1 MITNHLRLTLRHL
14 SRQKINTGLHV
25 TGLTLGMSVCLL
37 IGLLLRYEWSF
48 DRYHDKADRTYRI
61 ISTYSDAN
69 KSNYH
74 FSTPL
79 PLAEALRTGVS
90 GLENI
95 TLAHPFWTATLE
107 VSSQKRFIEK
117 NILAAEPEI
126 LDIFNIVVI
135 AGNGHET
142 LRKPYHALV
151 TESMAKKYFGKEDPL
166 GKTFRFNNEFDITI
180 GGVIRDPPSNTHLPF
195 SVLLSFVEEKRF
207 LGLDA
212 NNWGMMQGNST
223 FVVLSES
230 SDIENVEAQ
239 LTEIANRN
247 INFHPNLPKD
257 IRAGF
262 SLQPLQ
268 NIHFEP
274 IYGGGSAWVNS
285 VDTSRLWFFA
295 MIGFLVLVL
304 ACINFVN
311 LSTAQALTRA
321 KEVGIRKSVGAGR
334 HQLIAQFLT
343 ESCLLSLIAGILS
356 IAIAQMCLPAMN
368 TLLEKNIVLNPLQS
382 PGLMAGLSG
391 TVLLTG
397 VLAGL
402 YPAWLISTFN
412 PTSSLKAGSATT
424 QNIGS
429 TSLRKIL
436 VVVQFTISIALV
448 IAVGLIA
455 QQIGFLRSKS
465 LGFNKDNIITV
476 PVPDVSASQVFA
488 AALNEIPQVKDY
500 SFSTGS
506 PINGTHWGAM
516 ISLTDGN
523 DPDRVLPT
531 LILGDDRFC
540 TVYGLKLIA
549 GRLPI
554 AADTNYVSSSL
565 QKENQIMKV
574 LVNERLIKD
583 LGFKSNEDAI
593 GKRFWISMGG
603 EDAEIIG
610 VVTDF
615 NNKSLHSPLNATI
628 ITQLPEV
635 YQQAGIRIEAN
646 SDIPATIASIERT
659 WKHIYPNEVF
669 EYKFL
674 DESIDNFYKA
684 ETRLYTLF
692 KIFAALAMCISCLGL
707 WGLATLAAQH
717 RTKEIGIRKVL
728 GASVDKIVLLLS
740 KEFLSMVI
748 IALAVAV
755 PFVYYLINNW
765 LQKFAYRIEIGWEI
779 FAIAGAGSIAIAMI
793 TTSIQTLKAAL
804 ANPVD
809 SLRSE

>member
-1 MITNHLRLTLRHL
+1 MIINNLRLTIRHL
-14 SRQKINTGLHV
+14 SRQKINTALHV

-69 KSNYH
+69 KTNYH

-90 GLENI
+90 GLENV

-107 VSSQKRFIEK
+107 VNSQKRFIEK

-126 LDIFNIVVI
+126 LDIFNVDVI
-135 AGNGHET
+135 AGNGYEA
-142 LRKPYHALV
+142 LRKPYHALI
-151 TESMAKKYFGKEDPL
+151 TETMAKKYFGKEDPL
-166 GKTFRFNNEFDITI
+166 GKTFRFNNEFNITI
-180 GGVIRDPPSNTHLPF
+180 GGVIRDQPSHTHLPF
-195 SVLLSFVEEKRF
+195 SMLVSFVAEKRF

-212 NNWGMMQGNST
+212 SNWGMMRGNST
-223 FVVLSES
+223 FVVLPKL
-230 SDIENVEAQ
+230 SDVENVEAQ
-239 LTEIANRN
+239 LTELANRH
-247 INFHPNLPKD
+247 INSHPNLPKD
-257 IRAGF
+257 IRGGF
-262 SLQPLQ
+262 SLQALQ

-274 IYGGGSAWVNS
+274 VYGGGSAWVKS
-285 VDTSRLWFFA
+285 VDTTWLWFFA
-295 MIGFLVLVL
+295 MIGVLVLGL
-304 ACINFVN
+304 ACINFIN

-334 HQLIAQFLT
+334 HQLIAQFLM
-343 ESCLLSLIAGILS
+343 ESCMLSLIAGILS
-356 IAIAQMCLPAMN
+356 IAIAQICLPAMN
-368 TLLEKNIVLNPLQS
+368 TLLEKGIVFDALKS
-382 PGLMAGLSG
+382 PSLMAGLCA
-391 TVLLTG
+391 TILLTG

-402 YPAWLISTFN
+402 YPAWLIARFN

-429 TSLRKIL
+429 TALRKIL
-436 VVVQFTISIALV
+436 VVVQFTISIALL

-455 QQIGFLRSKS
+455 QQIGFLRGKG

-476 PVPDVSASQVFA
+476 PVPDVSASHVFA
-488 AALNEIPQVKDY
+488 TALNEVPQVKDY

-516 ISLTDGN
+516 ISLTDGD

-549 GRLPI
+549 GRFPI
-554 AADTNYVSSSL
+554 AADTTHVSSSL

-574 LVNERLIKD
+574 LVNEKLVKD
-583 LGFKSNEDAI
+583 LRFKSNEDAI
-593 GKRFWISMGG
+593 GKHFWISMGG

-615 NNKSLHSPLNATI
+615 NNKSLHNPLNATI

-635 YQQAGIRIEAN
+635 YEQAGIRIEAS
-646 SDIPATIASIERT
+646 SDIPATIAAIEGA
-659 WKHIYPNEVF
+659 WKNTYPHEVF
-669 EYKFL
+669 DYKFL
-674 DESIDNFYKA
+674 DESIDNFYKD

-692 KIFAALAMCISCLGL
+692 KVFAVLAMCISCLGL

-728 GASVDKIVLLLS
+728 GASVDNIILLLS
-740 KEFLSMVI
+740 KDFLAMVV
-748 IALAVAV
+748 IALMVAV
-755 PFVYYLINNW
+755 PVVYYWMNNW
-765 LQKFAYRIEIGWEI
+765 LQNFAYQTEIGWEI
-779 FAIAGAGSIAIAMI
+779 FAIAGVASIGIALV

>member
-1 MITNHLRLTLRHL
+1 MIINNLRLVIRHL
-14 SRQKINTGLHV
+14 SRQKINTALHV

-37 IGLLLRYEWSF
+37 IGLLIRYEWSF
-48 DRYHDKADRTYRI
+48 DRYHEKADLTYRI

-69 KSNYH
+69 KTNYH

-79 PLAEALRTGVS
+79 PLAEALRSGVS

-107 VSSQKRFIEK
+107 VNSQKRFIEK

-126 LDIFNIVVI
+126 LDIFKIDVI
-135 AGNGHET
+135 TGDGYET
-142 LRKPYHALV
+142 LRKPYHALI
-151 TESMAKKYFGKEDPL
+151 TETMAKKYFGKEDPM
-166 GKTFRFNNEFDITI
+166 GKTFKFNNEFDITI
-180 GGVIRDPPSNTHLPF
+180 GGVIRDQPSNTHLPF
-195 SVLLSFVEEKRF
+195 SMLLSFVAEKRF

-223 FVVLSES
+223 FVVLPKS
-230 SDIENVEAQ
+230 SDIKNVEAQ

-247 INFHPNLPKD
+247 INSHPNLPKD

-285 VDTSRLWFFA
+285 VDTSWLWFFA

-304 ACINFVN
+304 ACINFIN

-321 KEVGIRKSVGAGR
+321 KEVGVLKSMGAGR
-334 HQLIAQFLT
+334 HQLIAQFLM
-343 ESCLLSLIAGILS
+343 ESCMLSFIAGILS
-356 IAIAQMCLPAMN
+356 IAIAQMFLPAMN
-368 TLLEKNIVLNPLQS
+368 TLLEKGIVFNPLQS

-391 TVLLTG
+391 TILLTG
-397 VLAGL
+397 VLAGI
-402 YPAWLISTFN
+402 YPAWLISRFN

-436 VVVQFTISIALV
+436 VVLQFTISIALV

-455 QQIGFLRSKS
+455 QQIGFLRGKS

-476 PVPDVSASQVFA
+476 PVPDVSASQVFG

-549 GRLPI
+549 GRFPI
-554 AADTNYVSSSL
+554 AADTNYVSPSL
-565 QKENQIMKV
+565 QKEKQTMKV

-593 GKRFWISMGG
+593 GKHFWISMGG

-610 VVTDF
+610 VVNDF
-615 NNKSLHSPLNATI
+615 NNKSLHNPLNATI

-646 SDIPATIASIERT
+646 SNIPAAIASIERI
-659 WKHIYPNEVF
+659 WKKVYPDHVF
-669 EYKFL
+669 ECKFL

-692 KIFAALAMCISCLGL
+692 KIFAVLAMCISCLGL
-707 WGLATLAAQH
+707 WGLATLAAYH

-740 KEFLSMVI
+740 KEFLSMVM
-748 IALAVAV
+748 IALVVAV
-755 PFVYYLINNW
+755 PLVYYLINDW

-779 FAIAGAGSIAIAMI
+779 FAIAGTGSIAIAMM

>member
-1 MITNHLRLTLRHL
+1 MIINNLRVTIRHL
-14 SRQKINTGLHV
+14 GRQKINTALHV

-69 KSNYH
+69 KTNYN

-107 VSSQKRFIEK
+107 VNSQKRFIEK

-126 LDIFNIVVI
+126 LDIFNIEVM
-135 AGNGHET
+135 AGNAYEA
-142 LRKPYHALV
+142 LRKPYHALI
-151 TESMAKKYFGKEDPL
+151 TETMAKKYFGKEDPL

-180 GGVIRDPPSNTHLPF
+180 GGVIRDQPSNTHLPF
-195 SVLLSFVEEKRF
+195 SMLISFVAEKRF

-223 FVVLSES
+223 FVVLPES
-230 SDIENVEAQ
+230 SDTENVEAQ

-247 INFHPNLPKD
+247 INSHPNLPKD
-257 IRAGF
+257 IRGGF

-268 NIHFEP
+268 NIHFESR
-274 IYGGGSAWVNS
+274 YGGGSAWVKS
-285 VDTSRLWFFA
+285 IDTTWLWFFA

-304 ACINFVN
+304 ACINFIN

-321 KEVGIRKSVGAGR
+321 KEVGIRKSMGAGR
-334 HQLIAQFLT
+334 QQLIAQFLM
-343 ESCLLSLIAGILS
+343 ESSMLSLIAGILS
-356 IAIAQMCLPAMN
+356 IAIAQLCLPAMN
-368 TLLEKNIVLNPLQS
+368 TLLEKGIVFNPLQS
-382 PGLMAGLSG
+382 AWLMAGLSG
-391 TVLLTG
+391 TILLTG
-397 VLAGL
+397 ALAGL
-402 YPAWLISTFN
+402 YPAWLIARFN
-412 PTSSLKAGSATT
+412 PTLVLKAGSSTT

-429 TSLRKIL
+429 TSLRKTL
-436 VVVQFTISIALV
+436 VVVQFTISIALL

-455 QQIGFLRSKS
+455 QQISFLRGKS
-465 LGFNKDNIITV
+465 LGFNKDNIMSV
-476 PVPDVSASQVFA
+476 PAPDVSAAQVFA

-523 DPDRVLPT
+523 DPDRILPS

-540 TVYGLKLIA
+540 TVYDLKLVA
-549 GRLPI
+549 GRFPI
-554 AADTNYVSSSL
+554 AADANYVSPSV

-574 LVNERLIKD
+574 LVNERLVND

-593 GKRFWISMGG
+593 GKHFWISMGG

-610 VVTDF
+610 VVADF

-635 YQQAGIRIEAN
+635 YQQAGIRIEAK

-659 WKHIYPNEVF
+659 WKRIYPHEVF

-692 KIFAALAMCISCLGL
+692 KLFAALAMCISCLGL
-707 WGLATLAAQH
+707 WGLTTLAAQH

-728 GASVDKIVLLLS
+728 GASVNRIVLLLS
-740 KEFLSMVI
+740 KDFLSMVV
-748 IALAVAV
+748 IALVVAV
-755 PFVYYLINNW
+755 PLVYYLITHW
-765 LQKFAYRIEIGWEI
+765 LQNFAYRIEIGWEV
-779 FAIAGAGSIAIAMI
+779 FAIAGTGSIGIALI

>member
-1 MITNHLRLTLRHL
+1 MIVNNLRLTVRHL
-14 SRQKINTGLHV
+14 SRQKINTALHV

-37 IGLLLRYEWSF
+37 IGLLLRHEWSF
-48 DRYHDKADRTYRI
+48 DRYHDKADHIYRI

-69 KSNYH
+69 KTNYH
-74 FSTPL
+74 FSSPL

-90 GLENI
+90 GLENVS
-95 TLAHPFWTATLE
+95 LAHPFWTATLE
-107 VSSQKRFIEK
+107 VNSQKRFIEK

-126 LDIFNIVVI
+126 LDIFNIDVI
-135 AGNGHET
+135 AGNGYET
-142 LRKPYHALV
+142 LRKPYHALISE
-151 TESMAKKYFGKEDPL
+151 TMAKKYFGKESPL
-166 GKTFRFNNEFDITI
+166 GKTLRFNSEFDITI
-180 GGVIRDPPSNTHLPF
+180 GGVIRDQPSNTHLPF
-195 SVLLSFVEEKRF
+195 SMLLSFVPEKRF
-207 LGLDA
+207 LGLDVH
-212 NNWGMMQGNST
+212 NWGMMQGNST
-223 FVVLSES
+223 FVVLPES
-230 SDIENVEAQ
+230 SDSKNVEAQ

-247 INFHPNLPKD
+247 INADPNLPKD

-268 NIHFEP
+268 DVHFEP
-274 IYGGGSAWVNS
+274 KYGGGSAWVKS
-285 VDTSRLWFFA
+285 VDTTWLWFFA

-304 ACINFVN
+304 ACINFIN

-321 KEVGIRKSVGAGR
+321 KEIGVRKSMGAGR
-334 HQLIAQFLT
+334 HQLIVQFLM
-343 ESCLLSLIAGILS
+343 ESCMLSLIAGILS
-356 IAIAQMCLPAMN
+356 IAIAQICLPAMN
-368 TLLEKNIVLNPLQS
+368 TLLEKGIVFNPLLS
-382 PGLMAGLSG
+382 PGLMAGLSV
-391 TVLLTG
+391 TILLTG

-402 YPAWLISTFN
+402 YPAWVIARFN
-412 PTSSLKAGSATT
+412 PTTTLKAGSVTT
-424 QNIGS
+424 QHIGS

-436 VVVQFTISIALV
+436 VVVQFTISIALL

-455 QQIGFLRSKS
+455 QQTRFLRSRG
-465 LGFNKDNIITV
+465 LGFNKDNIISV
-476 PVPDVSASQVFA
+476 PVPDVSASRMFA
-488 AALNEIPQVKDY
+488 AALDQIPQVKDY

-531 LILGDDRFC
+531 LIPGDDRFC
-540 TVYGLKLIA
+540 TVYDLKLIA

-554 AADTNYVSSSL
+554 ARDTNDVSLSL
-565 QKENQIMKV
+565 KKENQVMKV

-593 GKRFWISMGG
+593 GKHFWISMGG

-610 VVTDF
+610 VVADF

-628 ITQLPEV
+628 IAQLPQAYE
-635 YQQAGIRIEAN
+635 QAGIRVEAN
-646 SDIPATIASIERT
+646 SDIPATIARIESE
-659 WKHIYPNEVF
+659 WKKIYPDEVF
-669 EYKFL
+669 EYRFL

-692 KIFAALAMCISCLGL
+692 KVFAILAMCISCLGL
-707 WGLATLAAQH
+707 WGLTTLAAQY

-728 GASVDKIVLLLS
+728 GASVNKIVLLLS
-740 KEFLSMVI
+740 KDFLSMVV
-748 IALAVAV
+748 IALVVAIPV
-755 PFVYYLINNW
+755 VYYFINNW
-765 LQKFAYRIEIGWEI
+765 LQNFAYRIDIGWEI
-779 FAIAGAGSIAIAMI
+779 FAIAGIGSIGLALV